1 MSSFLA
7 SIYPALKSLHVIAV
21 IAWFAGMMYLP
32 RLFIYHHQAVAAGE
46 AEGFF
51 VAMERRLMHGI
62 MNPSIV
68 AVWLFAI
75 LMLIANPGL
84 LQAGWFH
91 MKLPLVL
98 GISAIHGFYAA
109 AQKRFE
115 AGVRVRTERFWR
127 IINEAPFVLMIAVV
141 FLALTKPF

>member
-1 MSSFLA
+1 MTDFLA

-32 RLFIYHHQAVAAGE
+32 RLFIYHHQSVAAGE

-51 VAMERRLMHGI
+51 VAMERRLMKGI
-62 MNPSIV
+62 MNPSIGV
-68 AVWLFAI
+68 VWLLAI
-75 LMLIANPGL
+75 LMLIANPAL
-84 LQAGWFH
+84 WSAGWFH
-91 MKLPLVL
+91 AKLPLVL
-98 GISAIHGFYAA
+98 GISAVHGFYAA

-115 AGVRVRTERFWR
+115 AGERVRSERFWR
-127 IINEAPFVLMIAVV
+127 IVNEAPFVLMIPVV